1 MSTTSERHAY
11 NEAFDKAYNMLN
23 DQQRGAVEAI
33 NGPVMAL
40 AGPGTGKT
48 QLLAVR
54 IGYILRQTDA
64 KADEILALTFTDAGA
79 FAMRQR
85 LREFIGPEAN
95 RITVS
100 TFHSFCSQVIADHSD
115 YFGEYR
121 ELELV
126 SELEVVD
133 IIRTIIEQAPID
145 SPIRKLKGNPYQN
158 LARIKELFGTMK
170 REQWTADDIKQAVA
184 DMAVRAEGHLVAK
197 RKTKSTILPGVT
209 YQAGEVRMD
218 KIQQEVEKMEGIIAA
233 AEQLDNYN
241 DLLDKR
247 GRYDYNDMINWVLK
261 AFVEHDVLLADY
273 QERYQYL
280 LVDEYQDTNRSQ
292 NRLVET
298 LASYWEEPNLFVVGD
313 DDQSIYRFQG
323 AEMANINAFITRFKP
338 EIHVLTQNYRSNQ
351 AILDRATSLIAH
363 NGDSRI
369 AQKHNVPKTLT
380 ASHPDKK
387 DVPTDEPR
395 VHVVAYA
402 NKTQEEAGTIQR
414 IQGLH
419 RQGVAYG
426 AIAVLYTKHSQA
438 TDIIRFLT
446 QKGIPVNVKK
456 RVNVL
461 DEIDVRRL
469 LTILA
474 YIETEYKSPHSGQHL
489 LFELLH
495 FDFFGLEPRDI
506 GRVSIHCR
514 HRYKDEQEDGENSD
528 DKQQPYWRDVM
539 QDEAVMADLGVVDRT
554 KMMATAQ
561 QLESWISTTKN
572 YTLQVLFEKV
582 LTESGLLYEILASG
596 DTSWRLQVVNTLFD
610 FIKNESAKIPTLS
623 LTALL
628 DMLDRMQQEGID
640 LQVMRVTS
648 ATDAVNFMTIHSSKG
663 LEFDH
668 VIIIGCHE
676 NNWEKKR
683 GNSFNYGYPQLKYPD
698 NDIEK
703 TVALQEMRRLLFVG
717 ITRAADHCYLSYGAK
732 ADSGKDCLPSQLI
745 GEAGLD
751 TTDIEITPVA
761 IDIVD
766 AYQSELLKYHA
777 AVPQLIDH
785 DLIDRV
791 LAKFRMSST
800 SLNKYLKCPTT
811 FYYENILR
819 VPSARTTYIGY
830 GNAVH
835 YALEMYNL
843 KQDKDGMQ
851 DPGLDF
857 LLSQYIKGLEKYR
870 SHFTDLEY
878 QNIRHHGRE
887 SLTDYYEANRARWA
901 APRNVKAEY
910 KIAHTEYQGVPIS
923 GTIDR
928 LEVYDDRLVM
938 IDYKTGGPDKASSK
952 VKAPKGDDDPG
963 GDYWRQIFFYYL
975 LIKGEGR
982 LSKRI
987 DQGIMSY
994 VEKLKTGKYRTDT
1007 FEMNKDHIATVSS
1020 QLVQAYA
1027 DILEHKFDVGCKESD
1042 CKWCTFVSDTSKE
1055 VLLMSSQASD
1065 EDEARQHIEL

>member
-1 MSTTSERHAY
+1 MSSTSERHAY
-11 NEAFDKAYNMLN
+11 NEAFDKAYLQLN

-54 IGYILRQTDA
+54 IGYILRKTDT

-85 LREFIGPEAN
+85 LRQFIGPEAN
-95 RITVS
+95 RITVA

-126 SELEVVD
+126 SDLEIVD
-133 IIRTIIEQAPID
+133 ILRKIIEKAPID
-145 SPIRKLKGNPYQN
+145 SPIRKLKGKPYQN
-158 LARIKELFGTMK
+158 LSRIKELFGTMK
-170 REQWTADDIKQAVA
+170 REHWTADDMKKAVA
-184 DMAVRAEGHLVAK
+184 DMADRARGHLVAG
-197 RKTKSTILPGVT
+197 RKTKSTILPGVV
-209 YQAGEVRMD
+209 YEKGDVRED
-218 KIQQEVEKMEGIIAA
+218 KIQQEVEGMEGIIAA
-233 AEQLDNYN
+233 AEQLDTYN
-241 DLLDKR
+241 AILDQR
-247 GRYDYNDMINWVLK
+247 GLYDYNDMINWVLK
-261 AFVEHDVLLADY
+261 AFQTNETLLSDY

-292 NRLVET
+292 NKLVET

-323 AEMANINAFITRFKP
+323 AEMANINAFIKRFNP
-338 EIHVLTQNYRSNQ
+338 QVHVLTQNYRSNQ
-351 AILDRATSLIAH
+351 NILDRATNLITV

-387 DVPTDEPR
+387 GVPNDAAR
-395 VHVVAYA
+395 VSITAYA

-414 IQGLH
+414 ILDLH
-419 RQGVAYG
+419 KQGVAYSD
-426 AIAVLYTKHSQA
+426 IAVLYTKHAQA
-438 TDIIRFLT
+438 TDIIRYLT

-469 LTILA
+469 LTILE

-506 GRVSIHCR
+506 GRISVHCR
-514 HRYKDEQEDGENSD
+514 HRYKDEQEEQSD
-528 DKQQPYWRDVM
+528 DKAKQQPYWRDVM
-539 QDEAVMADLGVVDRT
+539 QDETVMTELGVADRT

-561 QLESWISTTKN
+561 QIESWISATKN
-572 YTLQVLFEKV
+572 YTLQILFEKV
-582 LTESGLLYEILASG
+582 LTESGLLYEILSSG
-596 DTSWRLQVVNTLFD
+596 ETSWRLQVVNTLFD

-623 LTALL
+623 LTAML
-628 DMLDRMQQEGID
+628 DMIGQMQEENID
-640 LQVMRVTS
+640 LQIMRVTS

-668 VIIIGCHE
+668 VMIIGCHE
-676 NNWEKKR
+676 KNWEKKR
-683 GNSFNYGYPQLKYPD
+683 GNSFNYSYPQLKFPE
-698 NDIEK
+698 NDVEK
-703 TVALQEMRRLLFVG
+703 TVTLQELRRLLFVG
-717 ITRAADHCYLSYGAK
+717 ITRAADYCYISYGAK
-732 ADSGKDCLPSQLI
+732 DDSGKDRLASQFI

-751 TTDIEITPVA
+751 ATDIEITPVPVRL
-761 IDIVD
+761 VD
-766 AYQSELLKYHA
+766 DYQSELLKYHA
-777 AVPQLIDH
+777 AKPQLIDH

-800 SLNKYLKCPTT
+800 SLNKYLNCPTT

-835 YALEMYNL
+835 YALEMYNI
-843 KQDKDGMQ
+843 KQEKDNME

-870 SHFTDLEY
+870 SHFTDLEF

-887 SLTDYYEANRARWA
+887 SLTNYYEDNRARWA
-901 APRNVKAEY
+901 APRSVKAEY
-910 KIAHTEYQGVPIS
+910 KVAHTEYEGVPIS

-938 IDYKTGGPDKASSK
+938 IDYKTGAPANASKK
-952 VKAPKGDDDPG
+952 VKPPKEVEDLG

-975 LIKGEGR
+975 LLKGEGR
-982 LSKRI
+982 FTIRI
-987 DQGIMSY
+987 DQGVMSY
-994 VEKLKTGKYRTDT
+994 VEQQKNGKYRNDR
-1007 FEMNKDHIATVSS
+1007 FEMDKESIATVSK

-1027 DILEHKFDVGCKESD
+1027 DILEHKFDEGCKDSD
-1042 CKWCTFVSDTSKE
+1042 CKWCTFVSDNTKE
-1055 VLLMSSQASD
+1055 ALLTTQVID
-1065 EDEARQHIEL
+1065 EDDARQHIEL